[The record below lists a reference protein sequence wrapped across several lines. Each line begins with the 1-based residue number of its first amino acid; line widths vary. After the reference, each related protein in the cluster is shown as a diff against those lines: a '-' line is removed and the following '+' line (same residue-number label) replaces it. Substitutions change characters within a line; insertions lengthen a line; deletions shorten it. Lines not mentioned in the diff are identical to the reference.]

1 MTARVFISYRRN
13 DSKYQARMIY
23 GAFQK
28 VVPRD
33 CLFMD
38 VNSIPPGVDF
48 VETLQSWVNQCEI
61 MLALIGPGWIEAT
74 DPKTGHRRLDDPNDF
89 VRVEICEA
97 LFRGIPVVPVLLDG
111 ASMPDAEHLPEDMK
125 RLVRRQAE
133 FVEYRT
139 FDADVERLIKELRLA
154 DGVGSAMSPA
164 SSAGS
169 SGRQPDQNRAL
180 VEERVSVRPIADIED
195 ATKNEIGQ
203 TLATGS
209 VMNRMWEFLCEERNR
224 VVLSWFGGGLVVAA
238 TGLWA
243 AFVYLFPHYTPVE
256 PRAAGVQANCGG
268 VAVGGNVTG
277 STITAGTTTTS
288 DCPTTS
294 K

>member
-38 VNSIPPGVDF
+38 INSIPPGVDF

-74 DPKTGHRRLDDPNDF
+74 DPKTGHRRFDDPNDF
-89 VRVEICEA
+89 VRVEIREA
-97 LFRGIPVVPVLLDG
+97 LCRSMPVVPVLLDG
-111 ASMPDAEHLPEDMK
+111 TSMPDAEHLPEDMK
-125 RLVRRQAE
+125 GLVRRQAE

-139 FDADVERLIKELRLA
+139 FDADVERLIKDLGLGDGMES
-154 DGVGSAMSPA
+154 GVGCI
-164 SSAGS
+164 GS
-169 SGRQPDQNRAL
+169 LGRQP
-180 VEERVSVRPIADIED
+180 EEDRQRVAESARDHPLAAIEPIPN
-195 ATKNEIGQ
+195 NEIGR

-209 VMNRMWEFLCEERNR
+209 VMNRMWEFLCQKRNR
-224 VVLSWFGGGLVVAA
+224 VVLGWLGGGLVVLA

-243 AFVYLFPHYTPVE
+243 AFVYLFPHDTPD
-256 PRAAGVQANCGG
+256 VQANCGS

-277 STITAGTTTTS
+277 ATITAGTTTNA
-288 DCPTTS
+288 DCSTKP